1 MEEVIFSPASQRISE
16 LKKLRDEKAS
26 GIYSGIPLWES
37 FPTLTTIVPTIDKG
51 QTILN
56 FASSG
61 VNILMQYLQSSL
73 FIFIFT

>member
-51 QTILN
+51 QVILN

-61 VNILMQYLQSSL
+61 VKLYIAPIKSDKLLE
-73 FIFIFT
+73 TPD